1 MAAGVFRLKKLR
13 PYLLSLLIILVCLL
27 AACAPAAPN
36 EATIT
41 MKEMAFAQSEIT
53 VKAGQPVTLRLV
65 NRDGYAHAFDIDEF
79 DIHSLLAANETAEVS
94 FIPEKPGRYPFY
106 CSSPGH
112 EMAGMAG
119 TLIVEP

>member
-1 MAAGVFRLKKLR
+1 LKKQRLNI
-13 PYLLSLLIILVCLL
+13 LSLLIILVCLL
-27 AACAPAAPN
+27 AACGSQAPT

-41 MKEMAFAQSEIT
+41 MKEMAFVQSEIT
-53 VKAGQPVTLRLV
+53 VKAGQLVTLRLV

-79 DIHSLLAANETAEVS
+79 DIHTLLEANETAESS
-94 FIPEKPGRYPFY
+94 FTPEKPGRYPFY

-119 TLIVEP
+119 TIIVEP

>member
-1 MAAGVFRLKKLR
+1 VFQLIKLR
-13 PYLLSLLIILVCLL
+13 PYLLSLLIFLVCLL

-36 EATIT
+36 KATIT
-41 MKEMAFAQSEIT
+41 MIEMAFAQSEIT

-65 NRDGYAHAFDIDEF
+65 NRDGYSHAFDIDEF
-79 DIHSLLAANETAEVS
+79 DIHTSLAANETTEAI

>member
-1 MAAGVFRLKKLR
+1 MKKLR
-13 PYLLSLLIILVCLL
+13 LYILSLLIILVCLL
-27 AACAPAAPN
+27 AACGPPASN

-41 MKEMAFAQSEIT
+41 MKEMAFVQSEIT

-79 DIHSLLAANETAEVS
+79 DIHTSLAASETAEFS
-94 FIPEKPGRYPFY
+94 LTPEKPGSYPFY

-112 EMAGMAG
+112 ELAGMVG
-119 TLIVEP
+119 SFIVEP

>member
-1 MAAGVFRLKKLR
+1 LKKLQ
-13 PYLLSLLIILVCLL
+13 PSIFPLLIILVCLL
-27 AACAPAAPN
+27 AACGTQAST

-41 MKEMAFAQSEIT
+41 MKEMAFVQSEIT

-65 NRDGYAHAFDIDEF
+65 NRDGYAHAFDMDEF
-79 DIHSLLAANETAEVS
+79 DIHTLLAAKETVEVS
-94 FIPEKPGRYPFY
+94 FTPEKPGRYPFY

-119 TLIVEP
+119 TLIVEK